1 MSSIAKLC
9 SFNSICKKSSECK
22 FSHIQGVC
30 TFCLQGKCNKKD
42 CTGKAVQVV
51 DQSKGIYSFNNQQFS
66 FHSISAKKEDE
77 KKYVVSPL
85 TVGKTAKTSSKKKF
99 VKKLRY
105 SDKLKADLGEAII
118 DFSNN
123 KPQKLIILNK
133 KIIKAKLGLTK
144 ELTAAPSPR
153 NSSDDSKVDLS
164 FLPNSLLSTR
174 FLPKSILT
182 GEMSVFLPALFAAA
196 V

>member
-9 SFNSICKKSSECK
+9 SFNSICKKGSECK

-42 CTGKAVQVV
+42 CPGKSVQVV

-77 KKYVVSPL
+77 KKSVVSPL

-99 VKKLRY
+99 VKKTRY
-105 SDKLKADLGEAII
+105 SDILKKKLGEAMVEC
-118 DFSNN
+118 SMG
-123 KPQKLIILNK
+123 KPQKLIDLNK
-133 KIIKAKLGLTK
+133 KIMKAKLGLTK
-144 ELTAAPSPR
+144 ELDAISSLHELVKSNLPKQDVASKLSEIDLAAEDDLS
-153 NSSDDSKVDLS
+153 SSDDEEAQDV
-164 FLPNSLLSTR
+164 
-174 FLPKSILT
+174 
-182 GEMSVFLPALFAAA
+182 
-196 V
+196 